1 MKAIYETLG
10 ISKQA
15 FHQFLNRE
23 MLQME
28 EEQQLLPLIDRVRSD
43 HPRMGAREIYSLIQ
57 PQTMGRDQF
66 IDFCYRHGYKL
77 EVKHSAH
84 RTTDSRGVI
93 KFDNLLAGTSIEL
106 TGVNQLWVS
115 DITYYRLGERF
126 YYLTFITDL
135 YSRRIVG
142 WKGSQTLMTK
152 DTTLPALNF
161 ALNHRSIEEGL
172 ILHSDGGGQYY
183 CKQFVEL
190 TREYGI
196 QNSMGEKAYENPHA
210 ERVNGIIKNDYL
222 IPYGPQNFRE
232 LCGFLNKAVEM
243 YNYQRPHNSLYGWA
257 PAGFEANFPHS
268 PQFSTKRKKE
278 AKKEK
283 PNDDSNGLMI

>member
-1 MKAIYETLG
+1 MKELFKTLG

-15 FHQFLNRE
+15 FHQYLNRD
-23 MLQME
+23 MLKME
-28 EEQQLLPLIDRVRSD
+28 EQNQLLPIIDKVRGD
-43 HPRMGAREIYSLIQ
+43 HPRMGAREMYFLIQ

-66 IDFCYRHGYKL
+66 MDFCYHQGYKL
-77 EVKHSAH
+77 EVKRSPH
-84 RTTDSRGVI
+84 RTTNSNGVI
-93 KFDNLLAGTSIEL
+93 KFNNLLQEASFEL

-142 WKGSQTLMTK
+142 WKGSKTLMTK
-152 DTTLPALNF
+152 DTTLPALKF
-161 ALNHRSIEEGL
+161 ALTHRVINPGL

-190 TREYGI
+190 TKQYGI
-196 QNSMGEKAYENPHA
+196 RNSMGEKAFENPHA
-210 ERVNGIIKNDYL
+210 ERINGIIKNYYL
-222 IPYGPQNFRE
+222 IPYGPQNFLDFCRM
-232 LCGFLNKAVEM
+232 LNKAVEM
-243 YNYQRPHNSLYGWA
+243 YNHQRPHNSLYGWS
-257 PAGFEANFPHS
+257 PVDFEKNFPHF
-268 PQFSTKRKKE
+268 PHFSTKRKKE

-283 PNDDSNGLMI
+283 PDDDG